1 MSVRGIV
8 RILRL
13 PLFVTAVADVLAGY
27 TVATVLGGKP
37 FDWHLAALLAGTSAG
52 LYLFGMVQ
60 NDLVDVGLDRRL
72 KVPRPLVVG
81 ELGIGAAV
89 ILLILT
95 AGLAAVCAVML
106 RVIAN
111 RGGALTLA
119 IGTFAAINLYNL
131 AAKRGPAYVAVSV
144 MGLCRLLN
152 FAIGVA
158 AVTGIPHDMGL
169 ALLSPS
175 GPLWM
180 RHGLTLFFATV
191 VVTGYSMCVRRDI
204 RVSTRLQRGG
214 RVADLLC
221 ARGAGPCGAASGE
234 PVAGRAVVGG
244 GARPR
249 TQAIRAVYRTHA
261 LLVHRHGRRLRLR
274 RLADDE
280 VGHTHAESAWTT
292 TLLIRAAARTRR
304 VEATAAAASPPTLCR
319 PPSGETLQPAHPTG
333 TS

>member
-13 PLFVTAVADVLAGY
+13 PLFVTAVADVVSGY

-60 NDLVDVGLDRRL
+60 NDLVDMGRDRRL

-106 RVIAN
+106 SVVAK

-131 AAKRGPAYVAVSV
+131 AAKQGPAYVAVSV

-152 FAIGVA
+152 FGIGVA
-158 AVTGIPHDMGL
+158 AVTGVPHDVGL
-169 ALLSPS
+169 ELLSPS

-180 RHGLTLFFATV
+180 RHGLTLFFAAV
-191 VVTGYSMCVRRDI
+191 VATGYSICVRHDI
-204 RVSTRLQRGG
+204 RVSTRPWSVGFV
-214 RVADLLC
+214 VA
-221 ARGAGPCGAASGE
+221 AVAGFGLIAFSVAGE
-234 PVAGRAVVGG
+234 SPTFFAPVARVFA
-244 GARPR
+244 
-249 TQAIRAVYRTHA
+249 A
-261 LLVHRHGRRLRLR
+261 LL
-274 RLADDE
+274 LAGLWPGGLWSAA
-280 VGHTHAESAWTT
+280 GHAREPRQYEPFIERMLYWFIAMDAAFVFDAW
-292 TLLIRAAARTRR
+292 LMTR
-304 VEATAAAASPPTLCR
+304 
-319 PPSGETLQPAHPTG
+319 
-333 TS
+333 